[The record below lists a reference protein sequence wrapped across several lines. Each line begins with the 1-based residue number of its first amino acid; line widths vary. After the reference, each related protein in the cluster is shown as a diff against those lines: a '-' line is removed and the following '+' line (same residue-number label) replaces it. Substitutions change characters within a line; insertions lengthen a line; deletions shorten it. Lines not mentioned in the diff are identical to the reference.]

1 VQFQRVPQDEDQWD
15 VIDHNQNNVQSE
27 MGSAFPL
34 VELRDVAQGEL
45 LPLVVLYLPLLS
57 WLHFTLSIFRYG
69 IAMSER
75 LIKFREVVRPPL
87 WLMAF
92 IYFLALSLGIAIW
105 AAMTTMIAAVVMV
118 LLTSVTIL
126 IYFTSS
132 LVIEVDEVEL
142 RVGKAHI
149 DKKFCGEV
157 IVLTPAQ
164 MSLQRTREA
173 DPAAYLAIRFWT
185 AHGVKI
191 EVRDDRD
198 QTPYWLVTSKH
209 GEELAQALRNI

>member
-1 VQFQRVPQDEDQWD
+1 VQQDEDPWD

-27 MGSAFPL
+27 MGSAFL
-34 VELRDVAQGEL
+34 RQELRDVAQEEW
-45 LPLVVLYLPLLS
+45 LPRVVLCLPLLS
-57 WLHFTLSIFRYG
+57 WLHFTLSIFLYG

-75 LIKFREVVRPPL
+75 LINFREVIRPPL

-92 IYFLALSLGIAIW
+92 IYFLAFSLGIAIW
-105 AAMTTMIAAVVMV
+105 AAMTTMIAAVVMA
-118 LLTSVTIL
+118 LLTAATIL

-132 LVIEVDEVEL
+132 LVIEIDENEL

-191 EVRDDRD
+191 EVKDERD
-198 QTPYWLVTSKH
+198 QTPYWLVTSKR
-209 GEELAQALRNI
+209 GDALTQALKKV

>member
-1 VQFQRVPQDEDQWD
+1 
-15 VIDHNQNNVQSE
+15 
-27 MGSAFPL
+27 
-34 VELRDVAQGEL
+34 
-45 LPLVVLYLPLLS
+45 
-57 WLHFTLSIFRYG
+57 
-69 IAMSER
+69 MSER
-75 LIKFREVVRPPL
+75 LINFREVIRPPL

-92 IYFLALSLGIAIW
+92 VYFLAFSLGIAIW
-105 AAMTTMIAAVVMV
+105 AAMTTMIAAVVMA
-118 LLTSVTIL
+118 LLTAATIL

-132 LVIEVDEVEL
+132 LVIEVDELEL

-157 IVLTPAQ
+157 KVLTPAE

-185 AHGVKI
+185 AHGVTI
-191 EVRDDRD
+191 EINDDRD

-209 GEELAQALRNI
+209 GDALAKALRKS

>member
-1 VQFQRVPQDEDQWD
+1 
-15 VIDHNQNNVQSE
+15 
-27 MGSAFPL
+27 
-34 VELRDVAQGEL
+34 
-45 LPLVVLYLPLLS
+45 
-57 WLHFTLSIFRYG
+57 
-69 IAMSER
+69 MSER
-75 LIKFREVVRPPL
+75 LINFREVIRPPV
-87 WLMAF
+87 WLMAL

-105 AAMTTMIAAVVMV
+105 AAMNTMAAAIVMTPLTLATIA
-118 LLTSVTIL
+118 
-126 IYFTSS
+126 IYFTAS
-132 LVIEVDEVEL
+132 LVIEVDENEL

-157 IVLTPAQ
+157 TVLTPAQ

-209 GEELAQALRNI
+209 GEKLAQALRNI

>member
-1 VQFQRVPQDEDQWD
+1 VQFQRVQQDEDQWD

-191 EVRDDRD
+191 VITDGRD
-198 QTPYWLVTSKH
+198 QTPYWLVTSKR
-209 GEELAQALRNI
+209 GDALTQALRKN

>member
-1 VQFQRVPQDEDQWD
+1 MQQDEDQWD
-15 VIDHNQNNVQSE
+15 AIDHNQNNVQSE
-27 MGSAFPL
+27 MGSVFL
-34 VELRDVAQGEL
+34 RLELKDVAQGEL
-45 LPLVVLYLPLLS
+45 LPRVVLYLPLLS

-92 IYFLALSLGIAIW
+92 FYFLALSLGIAIW
-105 AAMTTMIAAVVMV
+105 AAMTTMIAAVVMA
-118 LLTSVTIL
+118 LLTAVTIL

-132 LVIEVDEVEL
+132 LVIEVDDLEL

-191 EVRDDRD
+191 VITDGRD
-198 QTPYWLVTSKH
+198 QTPYWLVTSRR
-209 GEELAQALRNI
+209 GDALTQALRNI

>member
-1 VQFQRVPQDEDQWD
+1 
-15 VIDHNQNNVQSE
+15 
-27 MGSAFPL
+27 
-34 VELRDVAQGEL
+34 
-45 LPLVVLYLPLLS
+45 
-57 WLHFTLSIFRYG
+57 
-69 IAMSER
+69 MSER
-75 LIKFREVVRPPL
+75 LIKFREVIRPPL

-105 AAMTTMIAAVVMV
+105 AAMTTVVAAVVMA
-118 LLTSVTIL
+118 LLTAATVL

-132 LVIEVDEVEL
+132 LVIEIDEHEL

-149 DKKFCGEV
+149 DRRFCGDV
-157 IVLTPAQ
+157 TVLTPAQ

-191 EVRDDRD
+191 EITDDRD
-198 QTPYWLVTSKH
+198 QTPYWLVTSKQ
-209 GEELAQALRNI
+209 GSALAEALKKA

>member
-1 VQFQRVPQDEDQWD
+1 VQRDEAQWD

-27 MGSAFPL
+27 MGSAYPL

-45 LPLVVLYLPLLS
+45 LPLVVLCLPLLS
-57 WLHFTLSIFRYG
+57 WLHFTLSIFLYG
-69 IAMSER
+69 IAMGER
-75 LIKFREVVRPPL
+75 LIKFREVIRPPL

-105 AAMTTMIAAVVMV
+105 AAMTTMIAAVVMA
-118 LLTSVTIL
+118 LLTAVTIL

-132 LVIEVDEVEL
+132 LVIEVDDREL

-157 IVLTPAQ
+157 IVLTPKQ

-185 AHGVKI
+185 SHGVKI
-191 EVRDDRD
+191 VIIDGRD
-198 QTPYWLVTSKH
+198 QTPYWLVTSKR
-209 GEELAQALRNI
+209 GDALTKALSNI

>member
-1 VQFQRVPQDEDQWD
+1 
-15 VIDHNQNNVQSE
+15 
-27 MGSAFPL
+27 MG
-34 VELRDVAQGEL
+34 
-45 LPLVVLYLPLLS
+45 
-57 WLHFTLSIFRYG
+57 
-69 IAMSER
+69 ER
-75 LIKFREVVRPPL
+75 LIKFREVLRPPF

-105 AAMTTMIAAVVMV
+105 AAMNTIAAVIVMTP
-118 LLTSVTIL
+118 LTLATVA
-126 IYFTSS
+126 IYFIAS
-132 LVIEVDEVEL
+132 LVIEIDEIEL

-157 IVLTPAQ
+157 RVLTPAQ

-191 EVRDDRD
+191 EINDDRD
-198 QTPYWLVTSKH
+198 QTPYWLITSKR
-209 GEELAQALRNI
+209 GEKLAKALRNI

>member
-1 VQFQRVPQDEDQWD
+1 
-15 VIDHNQNNVQSE
+15 
-27 MGSAFPL
+27 
-34 VELRDVAQGEL
+34 
-45 LPLVVLYLPLLS
+45 
-57 WLHFTLSIFRYG
+57 
-69 IAMSER
+69 MSER
-75 LIKFREVVRPPL
+75 LINFREVIRPPL

-92 IYFLALSLGIAIW
+92 IYFLAFSLGVAIW
-105 AAMTTMIAAVVMV
+105 AAMTTMIAAVVMA
-118 LLTSVTIL
+118 LLTAATIL
-126 IYFTSS
+126 IYFNSS
-132 LVIEVDEVEL
+132 LVIEIDENEL

-191 EVRDDRD
+191 EVKDGRD
-198 QTPYWLVTSKH
+198 QTPYWLVTSKR
-209 GEELAQALRNI
+209 GDALTQAIKKV

>member
-1 VQFQRVPQDEDQWD
+1 VQRDEAQWD

-27 MGSAFPL
+27 MGSAYPL

-45 LPLVVLYLPLLS
+45 LPLVVLCLPLLS
-57 WLHFTLSIFRYG
+57 WLHFTLSIFLYG
-69 IAMSER
+69 IAMGER
-75 LIKFREVVRPPL
+75 LIKFREVIRPPL

-105 AAMTTMIAAVVMV
+105 AAMTTMIAAVVMA
-118 LLTSVTIL
+118 LLTAVTIL

-132 LVIEVDEVEL
+132 LVIEVDDREL

-157 IVLTPAQ
+157 IVLTPKQ

-185 AHGVKI
+185 SHGVKI
-191 EVRDDRD
+191 VIIDGRD
-198 QTPYWLVTSKH
+198 QTPYWLVTSKR
-209 GEELAQALRNI
+209 GDALTKALRNI

>member
-1 VQFQRVPQDEDQWD
+1 VQQDEDQWD

-45 LPLVVLYLPLLS
+45 RPLVVLYLPLLS
-57 WLHFTLSIFRYG
+57 WLHFTLSIFLYG

-75 LIKFREVVRPPL
+75 LINFREVIRPPL

-105 AAMTTMIAAVVMV
+105 AAMTTMIAAVVMA
-118 LLTSVTIL
+118 LLTAVTIL

>member
-1 VQFQRVPQDEDQWD
+1 
-15 VIDHNQNNVQSE
+15 
-27 MGSAFPL
+27 
-34 VELRDVAQGEL
+34 
-45 LPLVVLYLPLLS
+45 
-57 WLHFTLSIFRYG
+57 
-69 IAMSER
+69 MSER

-105 AAMTTMIAAVVMV
+105 AAMTTMIAAVVMA
-118 LLTSVTIL
+118 LLTAVTIL
-126 IYFTSS
+126 IYFTAS
-132 LVIEVDEVEL
+132 LVIEIDENEL

-191 EVRDDRD
+191 VITDCRD
-198 QTPYWLVTSKH
+198 QTPYWLVTSRR
-209 GEELAQALRNI
+209 GDALTQALRNI

>member
-1 VQFQRVPQDEDQWD
+1 
-15 VIDHNQNNVQSE
+15 
-27 MGSAFPL
+27 
-34 VELRDVAQGEL
+34 
-45 LPLVVLYLPLLS
+45 
-57 WLHFTLSIFRYG
+57 
-69 IAMSER
+69 MSER
-75 LIKFREVVRPPL
+75 LINFREVIRPPL

-105 AAMTTMIAAVVMV
+105 AAMTTSIAAVVMA
-118 LLTSVTIL
+118 LLTAATIS

-132 LVIEVDEVEL
+132 LVIEIDDIEL

-157 IVLTPAQ
+157 TVLTPAQ
-164 MSLQRTREA
+164 MSLTRTREA

-191 EVRDDRD
+191 TINDDRD

-209 GEELAQALRNI
+209 GDELAKALRKS

>member
-1 VQFQRVPQDEDQWD
+1 
-15 VIDHNQNNVQSE
+15 
-27 MGSAFPL
+27 
-34 VELRDVAQGEL
+34 
-45 LPLVVLYLPLLS
+45 
-57 WLHFTLSIFRYG
+57 
-69 IAMSER
+69 MSER
-75 LIKFREVVRPPL
+75 LINFREVIRPPL

-105 AAMTTMIAAVVMV
+105 AAMTTMIAAVVMA
-118 LLTSVTIL
+118 LLTAATIS

-132 LVIEVDEVEL
+132 LVIEVDEIEL

-157 IVLTPAQ
+157 TVLTPAQ
-164 MSLQRTREA
+164 MSLTRTREA

-191 EVRDDRD
+191 TINDDRD
-198 QTPYWLVTSKH
+198 QTPYWLVTSKR
-209 GEELAQALRNI
+209 GDKLAKALRKS

>member
-1 VQFQRVPQDEDQWD
+1 
-15 VIDHNQNNVQSE
+15 
-27 MGSAFPL
+27 
-34 VELRDVAQGEL
+34 
-45 LPLVVLYLPLLS
+45 
-57 WLHFTLSIFRYG
+57 
-69 IAMSER
+69 MSER
-75 LIKFREVVRPPL
+75 LINFREVIRPPL

-105 AAMTTMIAAVVMV
+105 AAMTTMIAAVVMA
-118 LLTSVTIL
+118 LLTAATIS

-132 LVIEVDEVEL
+132 LVIEVDEIEL

-157 IVLTPAQ
+157 TVLTPAQ
-164 MSLQRTREA
+164 MSLTRTREA

-191 EVRDDRD
+191 TINDDRD
-198 QTPYWLVTSKH
+198 QTPYWLVTSKR
-209 GEELAQALRNI
+209 GDELAKALRKS

>member
-1 VQFQRVPQDEDQWD
+1 MESVSQRQ
-15 VIDHNQNNVQSE
+15 
-27 MGSAFPL
+27 
-34 VELRDVAQGEL
+34 ELKDVAQEER
-45 LPLVVLYLPLLS
+45 LPQVVLCLPLLS

-75 LIKFREVVRPPL
+75 LINFREVIRPPL

-105 AAMTTMIAAVVMV
+105 AAMTTMIAAVVMA
-118 LLTSVTIL
+118 LLTGATIL
-126 IYFTSS
+126 IYFTAT
-132 LVIEVDEVEL
+132 LVIEVDDLEL

-157 IVLTPAQ
+157 TVLTPAE

-191 EVRDDRD
+191 EITDDRD
-198 QTPYWLVTSKH
+198 QTPYWLVTCKH
-209 GEELAQALRNI
+209 GDELRKALKKV

>member
-1 VQFQRVPQDEDQWD
+1 VQFQRVQQDEDQWD

-75 LIKFREVVRPPL
+75 LIKFREVIRPPL

-105 AAMTTMIAAVVMV
+105 AAMTTMIAAVVMAH
-118 LLTSVTIL
+118 LTAVTIL

-132 LVIEVDEVEL
+132 LVIEVDDLEL

-149 DKKFCGEV
+149 DKKFCGDV

-191 EVRDDRD
+191 AITDGRD
-198 QTPYWLVTSKH
+198 QTPYWLVTSKR
-209 GEELAQALRNI
+209 GDSLTQALRNI